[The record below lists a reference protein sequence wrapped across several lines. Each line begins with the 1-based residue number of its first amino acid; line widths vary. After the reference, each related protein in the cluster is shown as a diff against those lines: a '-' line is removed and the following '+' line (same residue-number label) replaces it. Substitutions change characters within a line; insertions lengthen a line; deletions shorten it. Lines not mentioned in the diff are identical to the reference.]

1 MAATPPA
8 TKQAGAEAT
17 RAHLAA
23 IVEASGDAIISLT
36 MDGVIETWNKGA
48 EQLYGYSAEEAVG
61 KPALTLLARDPVERE
76 AKLADMLAGSEPEQV
91 EYQDV
96 RKDGSVLD
104 VSVTGSLIRD
114 PHGQVVGIA
123 RIARDVTTR
132 VEAESA
138 TREAEAQA
146 AAGRDQALEAS
157 RMKSAF
163 LANMSHEIRTPLNGV
178 IGMADLLLDS
188 PLDPE
193 QRENARLLRGA
204 GETLVTVVND
214 ILDFS
219 KIEAGALRLEY
230 VDFDLIEA
238 VEDACDLIAEPARE
252 KKIELDDASR
262 ARAPGR
268 RPRRRHSRATGGHE
282 PAFQRDQVHKRGR
295 DTRHA
300 ANGPLRATIAPTIYF
315 EVADTGIGID
325 DSRLEKMFKPF
336 MQADDSTTRRFG
348 GSGLGL
354 AIVKQLVEM
363 MSGEVGAESVSGQGE
378 PLLVHDGTRAG
389 AGTHPQ

>member
-1 MAATPPA
+1 M
-8 TKQAGAEAT
+8 
-17 RAHLAA
+17 
-23 IVEASGDAIISLT
+23 
-36 MDGVIETWNKGA
+36 
-48 EQLYGYSAEEAVG
+48 G

-193 QRENARLLRGA
+193 QRENARLLEGRRRDPRG
-204 GETLVTVVND
+204 GRKRHPRLLEDRGGGSTIGVRR
-214 ILDFS
+214 
-219 KIEAGALRLEY
+219 LRPDRGGGGR
-230 VDFDLIEA
+230 VRPD
-238 VEDACDLIAEPARE
+238 R
-252 KKIELDDASR
+252 R
-262 ARAPGR
+262 ARRG
-268 RPRRRHSRATGGHE
+268 
-282 PAFQRDQVHKRGR
+282 KRG
-295 DTRHA
+295 
-300 ANGPLRATIAPTIYF
+300 
-315 EVADTGIGID
+315 
-325 DSRLEKMFKPF
+325 S
-336 MQADDSTTRRFG
+336 S
-348 GSGLGL
+348 
-354 AIVKQLVEM
+354 
-363 MSGEVGAESVSGQGE
+363 
-378 PLLVHDGTRAG
+378 
-389 AGTHPQ
+389 